1 MMARVTP
8 FWLNVVIALYS
19 GVREGVSEMSAE
31 LKVTRQRAIGK
42 RCKQRTFPIQSAKE
56 RPT

>member
-1 MMARVTP
+1 MAKVIAE
-8 FWLNVVIALYS
+8 WLNVVIVLYS
-19 GVREGVSEMSAE
+19 GVREGVSEISAE
-31 LKVTRQRAIGK
+31 LKVTGQRTIGK